1 MSTDV
6 KQPAGG
12 QVLRIWAVSVAA
24 ALIVSLGVGACGG
37 GSDGTAAPPSTTT
50 APREDLDMKPSDF
63 RNLST
68 MTHVRGFYIDN
79 RLGHLAEAL
88 RVANSPTGGVYPV
101 GTIVQLVPQEAM
113 VKRRK
118 GWNPTTHDW
127 EFFSLGTSATGTE
140 ILTRGAK
147 ETVNRFGGN
156 CFSCHSAA
164 DAKWDLVCEQ
174 DHGCAPLPFGH
185 DVFEAIQRADPRPR

>member
-6 KQPAGG
+6 KPAQPG
-12 QVLRIWAVSVAA
+12 QLARIWAVSVAL
-24 ALIVSLGVGACGG
+24 ALVLALGVSACV
-37 GSDGTAAPPSTTT
+37 GSNDAATQPRTTSTV
-50 APREDLDMKPSDF
+50 AEDLDMKPSDF

-68 MTHVRGFYIDN
+68 MTSVRGFFIDN

-88 RVANSPTGGVYPV
+88 RVANSPDGGVYPV

-118 GWNPTTHDW
+118 GWNATTHDW
-127 EFFSLGTSATGTE
+127 EFFFLGTSTTGTE

-156 CFSCHSAA
+156 CFDCHASA
-164 DAKWDLVCEQ
+164 DPKWDFVCEQ
-174 DHGCAPLPFGH
+174 DHGCEPLPFGH
-185 DVFEAIQRADPRPR
+185 DVFAAIQRADPRPR